1 MLSADS
7 ESSSSFFLYI
17 LILQKDKA
25 DRDAIRIASNPNKEV
40 NQEESSTNQDSHN
53 VKQTEVNSDQPPK
66 EDQNKDLQSDKPQ
79 SLKENEETNRIT
91 NKRPPAEIIQ
101 TQMSDDETWERSNL
115 FLFSNNNGRTK
126 GRSGRRYSTNKG
138 GLINSLKKLSTTF
151 DSDEDFDE
159 ILKSNKLKS
168 NENGREVEEKK
179 EINKEELERLKGK
192 NREEALKQAEEAAR
206 NAVEDEKIFRD
217 REKDE
222 QMPKLS

>member
-1 MLSADS
+1 MA
-7 ESSSSFFLYI
+7 
-17 LILQKDKA
+17 LQKDKA
-25 DRDAIRIASNPNKEV
+25 DRDAIRIANSPTKEAI
-40 NQEESSTNQDSHN
+40 QEESPTNQASQN
-53 VKQTEVNSDQPPK
+53 VKQTEVNSEKPLK
-66 EDQNKDLQSDKPQ
+66 EDQPEDFKTDKAQ
-79 SLKENEETNRIT
+79 NLKENEETNRIT
-91 NKRPPAEIIQ
+91 NQRPPAEIIQ

-115 FLFSNNNGRTK
+115 FLFSNNNGKTK
-126 GRSGRRYSTNKG
+126 GRSGRRYSTNRG

-159 ILKSNKLKS
+159 ILNSNKLKS
-168 NENGREVEEKK
+168 NEIGREVEKK
-179 EINKEELERLKGK
+179 DEINKEELERLKCK

>member
-1 MLSADS
+1 MV
-7 ESSSSFFLYI
+7 
-17 LILQKDKA
+17 LQKDKA
-25 DRDAIRIASNPNKEV
+25 DRDAIRIANSPTKEAI
-40 NQEESSTNQDSHN
+40 QEESPTNQASQN
-53 VKQTEVNSDQPPK
+53 VKQTEVNSEKPLK
-66 EDQNKDLQSDKPQ
+66 EDQPEDFKTDKAQ
-79 SLKENEETNRIT
+79 NLKENEETNRIT
-91 NKRPPAEIIQ
+91 NQRPPAEIIQ

-115 FLFSNNNGRTK
+115 FLFSNNNGKTK
-126 GRSGRRYSTNKG
+126 GRSGRRYSTNRG

-159 ILKSNKLKS
+159 ILNSNKLKS
-168 NENGREVEEKK
+168 NEIGREVEKK
-179 EINKEELERLKGK
+179 DEINKEELERLKGK

>member
-1 MLSADS
+1 MV
-7 ESSSSFFLYI
+7 
-17 LILQKDKA
+17 LQKDKA
-25 DRDAIRIASNPNKEV
+25 DRDAIRIANSPTKEAI
-40 NQEESSTNQDSHN
+40 QEESPTNQASQN
-53 VKQTEVNSDQPPK
+53 VKQTEVNSEKPLK
-66 EDQNKDLQSDKPQ
+66 EDQPEDFKTDKAQ
-79 SLKENEETNRIT
+79 NLKENEETNRIT
-91 NKRPPAEIIQ
+91 NQRPPAEIIQ

-115 FLFSNNNGRTK
+115 FLFSNNNGKTK
-126 GRSGRRYSTNKG
+126 GRSGRRYSTNRG

-159 ILKSNKLKS
+159 ILNSNKLKS
-168 NENGREVEEKK
+168 NEIGREVEKK
-179 EINKEELERLKGK
+179 DEINKEELERLKCK

>member
-1 MLSADS
+1 MA
-7 ESSSSFFLYI
+7 
-17 LILQKDKA
+17 LQKDKA
-25 DRDAIRIASNPNKEV
+25 DRDAIRIANSPTKEAI
-40 NQEESSTNQDSHN
+40 QEESPTNQASQN
-53 VKQTEVNSDQPPK
+53 VKQTEVNSEKPLK
-66 EDQNKDLQSDKPQ
+66 EDQPEDFKTDKAQ
-79 SLKENEETNRIT
+79 NLKENEETNRIT
-91 NKRPPAEIIQ
+91 NQRPPAEIIQ

-115 FLFSNNNGRTK
+115 FLFSNNNGKTK
-126 GRSGRRYSTNKG
+126 GRSGRRYSTNRG

-159 ILKSNKLKS
+159 ILNSNKLKS
-168 NENGREVEEKK
+168 NEIGREVEKK
-179 EINKEELERLKGK
+179 DEINKEELERLKGK